1 MEYREMKECTFK
13 PTINA
18 RLKRASSETKV
29 EQVRGFESF
38 CKKVE
43 KTNLL
48 KRDKKEREEKL
59 FNLEKNYRSR
69 KATNPK

>member
-1 MEYREMKECTFK
+1 MEMEYREMKECTFK

-48 KRDKKEREEKL
+48 KRDKKE
-59 FNLEKNYRSR
+59 
-69 KATNPK
+69 